1 MQQSQDGGKENETMA
16 DAKTP
21 EQQVQDLQA
30 QLTEYQGKY
39 REALKDRYDLD
50 PVTADLILPGT
61 AEQMEK
67 TAQSLK
73 RITTTPR
80 QQLEQEAQS
89 PNGENKSGT
98 GCSEAANNYMERF
111 YPGPAGMGG
120 KK

>member
-1 MQQSQDGGKENETMA
+1 MA
-16 DAKTP
+16 DTKTP

-30 QLTEYQGKY
+30 QLTEYQAKY

-50 PVTADLILPGT
+50 PVTAELILPGT

-98 GCSEAANNYMERF
+98 DCGAAANNYMKNT
-111 YPGPAGMGG
+111 YPGPAGLGG

>member
-1 MQQSQDGGKENETMA
+1 MAET
-16 DAKTP
+16 KTP
-21 EQQVQDLQA
+21 EQQIQDLQT
-30 QLTEYQGKY
+30 QLTDYQGKY
-39 REALKDRYDLD
+39 REALKERYDLD

-80 QQLEQEAQS
+80 QQLEKEAQS
-89 PNGENKSGT
+89 SGHADGDNNSGAT
-98 GCSEAANNYMERF
+98 RNETAANYLKNT
-111 YPGPAGMGG
+111 YPGPAGIGG